1 MKKIN
6 LAAKV
11 QLNIDKIDHFLN
23 ILNNKLKDIINNDV
37 NDVSTNDVIMND
49 VNDVITLVENNTII
63 HNNNTMNNT
72 LFDNNTIF
80 ENNTDKKILD
90 DMNNYQNNKY
100 SSSNYYSNKNKLEK
114 KYSKHTKIFYNHIM
128 KNDLVLISKL
138 NDYVFYFDY
147 DKKHLDFDYD
157 KKHLDKNKIFIYSD
171 GINSCNHVS
180 YCSPCALLVYENL
193 IKNNSLVMCIKCD
206 KMYHKFI
213 LK

>member
-6 LAAKV
+6 FAAKV
-11 QLNIDKIDHFLN
+11 QLNIDKIDHFLD
-23 ILNNKLKDIINNDV
+23 ILNNKLKDIND
-37 NDVSTNDVIMND
+37 MND
-49 VNDVITLVENNTII
+49 VNTLLENNTII

-147 DKKHLDFDYD
+147 DKKHLD
-157 KKHLDKNKIFIYSD
+157 KNKIFIYSD

-206 KMYHKFI
+206 KIYHKFI